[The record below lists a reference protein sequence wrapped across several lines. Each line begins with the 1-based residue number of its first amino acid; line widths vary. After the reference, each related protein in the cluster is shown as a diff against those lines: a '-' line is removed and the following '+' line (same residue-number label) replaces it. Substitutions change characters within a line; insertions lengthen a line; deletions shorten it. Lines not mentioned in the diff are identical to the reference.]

1 MQPIFKE
8 SQEIGGRN
16 FGRRAYVTA
25 GASRKR
31 NGALP
36 LATCPCQS
44 NNTIPPPRPSGQGWL
59 RRRQC
64 V

>member
-8 SQEIGGRN
+8 SQEIGERN
-16 FGRRAYVTA
+16 YLVTELTSLQGITQEKWRPA
-25 GASRKR
+25 IGH
-31 NGALP
+31 LP
-36 LATCPCQS
+36 LSIKQQRS
-44 NNTIPPPRPSGQGWL
+44 PRPSGQGWL